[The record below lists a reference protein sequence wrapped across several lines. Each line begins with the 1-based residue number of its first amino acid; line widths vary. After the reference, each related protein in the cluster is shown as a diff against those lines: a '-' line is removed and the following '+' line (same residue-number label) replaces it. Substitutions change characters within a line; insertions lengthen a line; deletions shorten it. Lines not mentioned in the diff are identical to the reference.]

1 MVAHKLEEK
10 KATTSSSISVPTYLK
25 LDPYL
30 GFFCGSKFVG
40 SMDVPRDAHTLETKH
55 YITFSNPLEVDS
67 LIHAITWF
75 KSHVLKLYGA
85 YEGLDLKEEKFATKY
100 VYFPNHLHWFRLC

>member
-1 MVAHKLEEK
+1 M
-10 KATTSSSISVPTYLK
+10 SPQ
-25 LDPYL
+25 
-30 GFFCGSKFVG
+30 
-40 SMDVPRDAHTLETKH
+40 DAHTLETKH

-67 LIHAITWF
+67 LIHAIIWF

-100 VYFPNHLHWFRLC
+100 VYFPNHLHWSRLCQLKHSHPQAWGMFTQGQQKEKLHLIGWM